1 KPKLNRG
8 IRIRGLGIMRELP
21 SLVNHLPEALYRAG
35 ENQDPST
42 PLRCARDDREVVT
55 PCRSSLSRAV
65 RPEPKIPRLRFAA
78 LGMTQKWSPLAGGP
92 LSSWRNP
99 RSLDSRFAALGM
111 TQKWSP
117 LAEGPL
123 SSRPNPRSL
132 DSRFAGLGMTQK
144 WCQPISASMQLNI

>member
-55 PCRSSLSRAV
+55 TCRRSFIEPA
-65 RPEPKIPRLRFAA
+65 EPKIPRLRFAG
-78 LGMTQKWSPLAGGP
+78 LGMTEKWSPLAGVRFLEP
-92 LSSWRNP
+92 CLRNP
-99 RSLDSRFAALGM
+99 RSLDSASL
-111 TQKWSP
+111 
-117 LAEGPL
+117 
-123 SSRPNPRSL
+123 RSGCHR
-132 DSRFAGLGMTQK
+132 SG
-144 WCQPISASMQLNI
+144 

>member
-55 PCRSSLSRAV
+55 TCRSSLSRAV
-65 RPEPKIPRLRFAA
+65 PPEPKIPRLRFAA
-78 LGMTQKWSPLAGGP
+78 LGMTQKWSPLAGGRFLGP
-92 LSSWRNP
+92 PPPKPKIP
-99 RSLDSRFAALGM
+99 RLRFAALGM

-123 SSRPNPRSL
+123 SSRRNPRSL
-132 DSRFAGLGMTQK
+132 DSASLG
-144 WCQPISASMQLNI
+144 SG